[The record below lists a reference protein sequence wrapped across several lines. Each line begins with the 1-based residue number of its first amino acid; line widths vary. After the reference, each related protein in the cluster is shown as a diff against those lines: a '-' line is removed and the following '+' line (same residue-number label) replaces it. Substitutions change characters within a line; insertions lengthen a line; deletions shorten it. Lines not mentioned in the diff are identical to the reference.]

1 MKKLLALLMSLVMIL
16 SITSTFALAVD
27 SNRKVPIIL
36 LRGYGTSVLYD
47 CTDAENPEMV
57 WPIANVGKK
66 LENIIKDYR
75 LGSVLILGENCF
87 MKALINVAVE
97 QLFEPLAL
105 NPDGTSK
112 NPNIKAYPYNIVG
125 YELDAEGDN
134 ASPLYY
140 TYEYLT
146 AHSEYS
152 KVITKETLCEQFVA
166 EVGADNLF
174 IFNYDLRMGQLEYA
188 DAIDEFISDVLEYT
202 GAEKVDLFGT
212 SHGGQQTAS
221 YLYFHGDKGVV
232 RKAVME
238 APAVG
243 GTSLAGELFLKQE
256 DINLPLSSIAYFL
269 NDIDPQIIITLSKY
283 VTWGQKILDK
293 AVDYLVSNYLD
304 GGFANV
310 LSLWDFVPCDYFD
323 EAMKHCL
330 DVGTLDSEKNAAI
343 IEKTTKWHSAM
354 ADIKSG
360 FNRAKAAGTEC
371 YIIANYGTPELLNQS
386 SQSDLV
392 IDIKNA
398 TGATAA
404 PVGQTLGYDGPTVS
418 SDGIVDT
425 ATCWLPDTT
434 YIIKG
439 GIHGKFE
446 QDTYCMG
453 LINDIYFGDE
463 PVADS
468 YEQYGTLKEEKKPT
482 IAEKA
487 IASMQESV
495 NRLLS
500 FFKIGSR

>member
-1 MKKLLALLMSLVMIL
+1 MKKLLALLMALIMML
-16 SITSTFALAVD
+16 SVVSTFALAMD
-27 SNRKVPIIL
+27 NERKTPIVL

-47 CTDAENPEMV
+47 CTDVENPEMV

-66 LENIIKDYR
+66 LENIIKNYR

-97 QLFEPLAL
+97 QLFAPLAL

-112 NPNIKAYPYNIVG
+112 NPNIKAYPYNING
-125 YELDAEGDN
+125 YELDVEGDN
-134 ASPLYY
+134 ASPMYY
-140 TYEYLT
+140 TYEYLKD
-146 AHSEYS
+146 HSEYS
-152 KVITKETLCEQFVA
+152 KVITKETLCDQFAA
-166 EVGADNLF
+166 EVGADNIF
-174 IFNYDLRMGQLEYA
+174 IFNYDLRMGQVEYA
-188 DAIDEFISDVLEYT
+188 DAVDEFISDVLDYT
-202 GAEKVDLFGT
+202 GASKVDIFGT

-232 RKAVME
+232 RKAIME

-256 DINLPLSSIAYFL
+256 DITLPLSSIAYFL
-269 NDIDPQIIITLSKY
+269 NDIDPQIIITISKY
-283 VTWGQKILDK
+283 LTWGQKLLDN
-293 AVDYLVSNYLD
+293 AVDYLVTKYLD
-304 GGFANV
+304 DGFANV
-310 LSLWDFVPCDYFD
+310 LSLWDFVPCDYYD

-330 DVGTLDSEKNAAI
+330 EVGTLDSEKNAALI
-343 IEKTTKWHSAM
+343 AKTEKWHAAM

-360 FNRAKAAGTEC
+360 FDRAKAAGTEC
-371 YIIANYGTPELLNQS
+371 YIIANYGTPELLNQN

-404 PVGQTLGYDGPTVS
+404 PIGQKLGYDGPTVS

-446 QDTYCMG
+446 KDTYCMG
-453 LINDIYFGDE
+453 LINDIFFSEE
-463 PVADS
+463 PVANS
-468 YEQYGTLKEEKKPT
+468 YEQYGTLNEEKQPS
-482 IAEKA
+482 IIEKA
-487 IASMQESV
+487 FASIGDSL
-495 NRLLS
+495 NRIMGV
-500 FFKIGSR
+500 FKIGSR